1 MNGMKPII
9 ADPMR
14 LYALGLRNL
23 MDMAILVHIGR
34 CGLVGARRTSI
45 AEMLGVSY
53 DTARSGVDRLQEHR
67 LVTVISRD
75 HGPGLA
81 HSMVVTLKGWKLLT
95 QPADLSMFPHSQLA
109 LKNYARQKKATPST
123 QKADNAPA
131 IHASLDDDG
140 GGDRHRAADPGG
152 RDEAKWPPAL
162 GSEDEGGENR
172 PSTGTAERADGAGM
186 EEGPG
191 DRGVLPEVLLGRTA
205 LGR

>member
-1 MNGMKPII
+1 MKPII

-67 LVTVISRD
+67 LITVISRD

-81 HSMVVTLKGWKLLT
+81 YSMVVTLKGWKVLT
-95 QPADLSMFPHSQLA
+95 QPADFSLFPHSQLA
-109 LKNYARQKKATPST
+109 LKNYGRQKKTTPATE
-123 QKADNAPA
+123 KADDAPA

-140 GGDRHRAADPGG
+140 DGNRNRGEDSGARA
-152 RDEAKWPPAL
+152 EAKWPPAL

-172 PSTGTAERADGAGM
+172 PSTGTAERPDGAGM
-186 EEGPG
+186 EEGSG
-191 DRGVLPEVLLGRTA
+191 DRGVLPKVLLGRAA
-205 LGR
+205 LG